1 VSSAG
6 LPAFF
11 GVSAPNALAAGFCAP
26 RQNPTFSFGF
36 AALNAQLGA
45 SMGTPL
51 DCEHSNP
58 ANGDTLQETSEG
70 LAFYRKATS
79 AVAGKMT
86 RAATAPNCLSQ
97 HPRCRRPNGTGD
109 ADDPW

>member
-1 VSSAG
+1 PRVVSSAG

-11 GVSAPNALAAGFCAP
+11 GVSGPNALAAGFCAP

-58 ANGDTLQETSEG
+58 AKWGHAAGDVRGS
-70 LAFYRKATS
+70 R
-79 AVAGKMT
+79 V
-86 RAATAPNCLSQ
+86 LSQ
-97 HPRCRRPNGTGD
+97 GDVSRRGE
-109 ADDPW
+109 DDPSGDCAELPEPTPALPATQRHRRR